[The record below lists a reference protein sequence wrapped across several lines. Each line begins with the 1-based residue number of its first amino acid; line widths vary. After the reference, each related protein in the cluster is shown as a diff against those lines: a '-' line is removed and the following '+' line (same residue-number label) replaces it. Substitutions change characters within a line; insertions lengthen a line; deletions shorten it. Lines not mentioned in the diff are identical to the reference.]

1 MISRDDIKNAFLFST
16 LPDELVD
23 RIIAISKP
31 RSFEEGEVIFAEG
44 GQSGTFYLVRS
55 GTILIEQEMT
65 RHMTV
70 TVATLNAGECFG
82 YSSLME
88 EMSFSTTAVSSEAS
102 EVILIDGKAL
112 VEIMEKDH
120 SLGYLIH
127 RQMVQM
133 MAGRLQ
139 RRTEQFLRA
148 LSTHPEIH
156 ELEKS

>member
-1 MISRDDIKNAFLFST
+1 MISRDDIRNSIIFTA
-16 LPDELVD
+16 LPDDLID
-23 RIIAISKP
+23 RVIAISKP
-31 RSFEEGEVIFAEG
+31 RSFEEGEIIFSEG
-44 GQSGTFYLVRS
+44 GQSGILYLVRS

-88 EMSFSTTAVSSEAS
+88 EVSFSTTAVSSEAS
-102 EVILIDGKAL
+102 EVIIINGTAL
-112 VEIMEKDH
+112 REMMEKDH
-120 SLGYLIH
+120 NMGYLIH
-127 RQMVQM
+127 KRLVQM
-133 MAGRLQ
+133 MAGRLD

-156 ELEKS
+156 ELEE

>member
-1 MISRDDIKNAFLFST
+1 MISRDDIKNAFLFTT
-16 LPDELVD
+16 LPDAQVD
-23 RIIAISKP
+23 RIISIAKP
-31 RSFEEGEVIFAEG
+31 RSYEEGEVIFSEG
-44 GQSGTFYLVRS
+44 GQSGTLYLVRS

-88 EMSFSTTAVSSEAS
+88 EVSFSTTALSSEAS
-102 EVILIDGKAL
+102 EVINIDGKAL
-112 VEIMEKDH
+112 LEMMEKDH
-120 SLGYLIH
+120 TLGYLIH
-127 RQMVQM
+127 KQMVQM
-133 MAGRLQ
+133 MGGRLQ

-156 ELEKS
+156 EPEK